1 MPRSRHVL
9 ALLIVI
15 ATISTGFY
23 VAYDAPE
30 RLAIVRHEQAK
41 AIVPIF
47 DQSPI
52 TNGFEQEQY
61 ITYLPHSG
69 FQAQRIAFENAIM
82 VAHYTNRTLI
92 APMARLGANFDFG
105 TFDQL
110 RERYLSQTL
119 DSADGISV
127 SWSTLFDLE
136 ALKTKYNVRI
146 IEKTHGHTD
155 GSPDTWIGEYPSPD
169 MIHFINKTQALR
181 SWKIY
186 DKQDSPSPLGSYNYK
201 LTVDE
206 LKSIDSP
213 LLYFGSMW
221 GGARV
226 MYSQA
231 ANQAFQTFLR
241 QHFKIVHPALT
252 NAADTAIYA
261 MGGVNRYVALQV
273 LSVGRGKTNH
283 DQQLDN
289 AIQSLLSELD
299 LDEMLMGDDAF
310 AGRDCLEDRLSPKLY
325 LATDLSSPYSNPIF
339 TRLRSLFPCAVAY
352 QDLVHWDMIQDP
364 LANMTDDY
372 GRNIGPYFVPLVDG
386 IIASKAAK
394 FFSQQG
400 SGYGQYF
407 QQAWQIEH
415 R

>member
-1 MPRSRHVL
+1 MW
-9 ALLIVI
+9 LLHLFF
-15 ATISTGFY
+15 FY
-23 VAYDAPE
+23 HSLQPTKQK
-30 RLAIVRHEQAK
+30 RLFFR
-41 AIVPIF
+41 F
-47 DQSPI
+47 
-52 TNGFEQEQY
+52 N
-61 ITYLPHSG
+61 SG

-92 APMARLGANFDFG
+92 APLVRLGVNFDFG
-105 TFDQL
+105 SFDQL
-110 RERYLSQTL
+110 RENYLAQSL
-119 DSADGISV
+119 DGSDGISV
-127 SWSTLFDLE
+127 PWSTLFNLE
-136 ALKTKYNVRI
+136 VLQSKYNVRI

-155 GSPDTWIGEYPSPD
+155 GSPNTWIGEHPSPD
-169 MIHFINKTQALR
+169 MIHYINKTQSLR

-186 DKQDSPSPLGSYNYK
+186 DKNDSPSPLGSYNYK

-206 LKSIDSP
+206 LKSIDKP

-226 MYSQA
+226 MFSLP
-231 ANQAFQTFLR
+231 ANQAFQTLLR
-241 QHFKIVHPALT
+241 QNFKVVHPMLT
-252 NAADTAIYA
+252 NAADAAIYA

-273 LSVGRGKTNH
+273 LSVGRGKTKH
-283 DQQLDN
+283 EQQLDN

-299 LDEMLMGDDAF
+299 LDEMLMGDNAF

-325 LATDLSSPYSNPIF
+325 LATDLSSPYSNPVF
-339 TRLRSLFPCAVAY
+339 SRLRSLFPCAVAY

-386 IIASKAAK
+386 IIASKGKKLPAIPFVIFIVIMHHPLVNNRVISILANK